1 MIDTAKT
8 ITLAELTRAAIAAA
22 PARFHEI
29 LEADPARA
37 TRVLAGIMAR
47 AIVER
52 GLVVTD

>member
-8 ITLAELTRAAIAAA
+8 VTLAELTRAAIAAA